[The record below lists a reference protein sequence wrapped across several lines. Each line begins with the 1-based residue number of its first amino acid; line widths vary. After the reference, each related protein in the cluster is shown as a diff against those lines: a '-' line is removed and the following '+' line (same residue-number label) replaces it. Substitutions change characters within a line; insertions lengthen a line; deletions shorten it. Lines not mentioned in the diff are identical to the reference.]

1 MLLRSLRHDSVKK
14 DIVLLLLLRSLRHD
28 YNKKANYFSFQ
39 HYFHYTVI
47 RRIKYC
53 FNIATTFTTPWPRQ
67 KINLFSF
74 QHYPHYKV
82 LEIQEIQWSLGIF
95 LEIQEIQWS
104 LGIFFLRKFSVFK
117 RFVHDTL
124 VSSSG
129 TSVESYMLYYPKFQW
144 RVLVFFFLRKFSVFK
159 RFVHD
164 ALVSSSGTSVESCM
178 LYYPIVFLWT
188 DFVIVW

>member
-1 MLLRSLRHDSVKK
+1 MLLGSLRHDSVKK
-14 DIVLLLLLRSLRHD
+14 NIVLLLLLRSLRHD

-74 QHYPHYKV
+74 QPYLHYKV
-82 LEIQEIQWSLGIF
+82 LEVQCSWKICRWYSSFTVRNFSGVLV
-95 LEIQEIQWS
+95 
-104 LGIFFLRKFSVFK
+104 FFSLRKFSVFK

-129 TSVESYMLYYPKFQW
+129 TSVESYILYSSFQ
-144 RVLVFFFLRKFSVFK
+144 LVFSFS
-159 RFVHD
+159 RR
-164 ALVSSSGTSVESCM
+164 LVQTHYDYGSLNFINIFCDYV
-178 LYYPIVFLWT
+178 
-188 DFVIVW
+188 